1 MAIDKKTKLLFRLM
15 EIFLTQ
21 KEITAYDEHI
31 LQEFD
36 CKPKTLERYLK
47 DLEELY
53 DHIIQVKRDKKNVWK
68 LIKVSDIFEEF
79 IKNGNDLYTLFE
91 LAREFDPE
99 IFKELEKGTLKKLA
113 TNESLFVYKNNIM
126 EELNDSTKNEIFK
139 DLRQA
144 VKNREYRDIY
154 YHYDDDIT
162 YEDVKPLKLVFI
174 NNNWY
179 IAVVTKEKK
188 FQFLRLNF
196 IKEVKKRYSQKRFQS
211 VDIEQYIDF
220 IAQAQ
225 NAMSL
230 YGVMTKT
237 AIIKVNSNIAKYFK
251 DGMKKQ
257 ISTQKFIKELDDG
270 SVLISIEYTQEL
282 EILPLIQKWLPDL
295 IIQEPQELKEAMKL
309 KLEKALNY
317 YN

>member
-47 DLEELY
+47 DLENIY

-126 EELNDSTKNEIFK
+126 EELNDSVKNEIFK

-144 VKNREYRDIY
+144 VKDREYRDIY
-154 YHYDDDIT
+154 YQYDGDII

-196 IKEVKKRYSQKRFQS
+196 IQEVKKRYSQGRFQS
-211 VDIEQYIDF
+211 VDIEQYVDF

-230 YGVMTKT
+230 FGVTTKT
-237 AIIKVNSNIAKYFK
+237 AIIKVNKNVAKYFK
-251 DGMKKQ
+251 EGMKKQ
-257 ISTQKFIKELDDG
+257 IATQKYIEELDDG

-295 IIQEPQELKEAMKL
+295 IIQEPQELKEAMKE
-309 KLEKALNY
+309 KLQKALNY